1 MKVIAVVIEVGIL
14 KSSYIVT
21 NFHDYFTGSAGT
33 NFPPFISLKGFCKVN
48 FSPLMSPS
56 LYKRRSK

>member
-1 MKVIAVVIEVGIL
+1 MKYNYSIWCIPFSMKVIAVVIEVGIL

-33 NFPPFISLKGFCKVN
+33 NFPPFISLKGF
-48 FSPLMSPS
+48 
-56 LYKRRSK
+56 

>member
-33 NFPPFISLKGFCKVN
+33 NFPPLISLIRILKGTF
-48 FSPLMSPS
+48 LPS
-56 LYKRRSK
+56 YESLFI